1 MVVDGSLVRLID
13 QQICCLLVAL
23 VVSRSYERSWNSSLY
38 IRRSFLNFLCWDVTI
53 CFLIV
58 TTHSPTYSTTI
69 LTNAFGIWT
78 DHYWFSTGS
87 GYVRILIWIYLYNG
101 RRISAA
107 NQCENRYFIYYGAL
121 RTEHSCWKHVLFSW
135 TLLCRTF
142 NRWNRRFSFW
152 EYIANTERRYREPY
166 SADSYFKQK
175 IPQIHISKW
184 NIRHKRRYRS
194 HKNISSQ
201 I

>member
-69 LTNAFGIWT
+69 LTNAFGTWT

-87 GYVRILIWIYLYNG
+87 GYVRSLIWIYLYNG

-107 NQCENRYFIYYGAL
+107 NQCENRYFIYYGAM
-121 RTEHSCWKHVLFSW
+121 RTENSCWKRVLFLL
-135 TLLCRTF
+135 TLLCRTCNSGIGGSVF
-142 NRWNRRFSFW
+142 QNKSRTSV
-152 EYIANTERRYREPY
+152 
-166 SADSYFKQK
+166 
-175 IPQIHISKW
+175 
-184 NIRHKRRYRS
+184 S
-194 HKNISSQ
+194 HSHNLSRQCICDG
-201 I
+201 INGINVR